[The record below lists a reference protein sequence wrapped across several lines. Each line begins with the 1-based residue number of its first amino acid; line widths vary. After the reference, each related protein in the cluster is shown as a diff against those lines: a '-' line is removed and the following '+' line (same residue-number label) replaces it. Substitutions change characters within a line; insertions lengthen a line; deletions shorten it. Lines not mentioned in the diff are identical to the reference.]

1 MNLNA
6 QHLINVH
13 ISPRALSQLLLVL
26 KKFNLNF
33 DYDFFNNLAENLD
46 RLYKANLRE
55 CRISPYPDELAVVR
69 AKTLTEFEFKGY
81 LASLG
86 NQVIYDENFTSL
98 ENPES
103 EFLNNLKFKLPPN
116 INLLSNVVRG
126 TLYDPESERRVY
138 VEENIYR
145 LLDLETGAYI
155 DFSEPEPNDYI
166 HVFIFNVPT
175 KLQGN
180 GFRSLRIFGNF
191 FKLLVLPDPSVKG
204 LESLVLNDT
213 RGSATV
219 RGKEWRNTPY
229 KGSYKLKEF
238 WRLAGAVFPIKHDS
252 DRAYFCR

>member
-1 MNLNA
+1 MFKNDNEV
-6 QHLINVH
+6 INKF
-13 ISPRALSQLLLVL
+13 IDKKTLSQLLLVL

-33 DYDFFNNLAENLD
+33 DYDFFNNLEESLD

-55 CRISPYPDELAVVR
+55 CSASPYPDELAVVR

-98 ENPES
+98 ENPAS
-103 EFLNNLKFKLPPN
+103 EFLNNLKFHLPPN
-116 INLLSNVVRG
+116 INLLSNIVKG

-155 DFSEPEPNDYI
+155 DFSEPERNDYI
-166 HVFIFNVPT
+166 HVFIFNVPLE
-175 KLQGN
+175 LQGN
-180 GFRSLRIFGNF
+180 GYRSLKIFRNF
-191 FKLLVLPDPSVKG
+191 FRLLMLPEPSVKG
-204 LESLVLNDT
+204 LESIVLKEPK
-213 RGSATV
+213 GSPKV
-219 RGKEWRNTPY
+219 RGKEWRNCPH

-238 WRLAGAVFPIKHDS
+238 WRLAGGEFPLNHDP
-252 DRAYFCR
+252 DRAFFNR